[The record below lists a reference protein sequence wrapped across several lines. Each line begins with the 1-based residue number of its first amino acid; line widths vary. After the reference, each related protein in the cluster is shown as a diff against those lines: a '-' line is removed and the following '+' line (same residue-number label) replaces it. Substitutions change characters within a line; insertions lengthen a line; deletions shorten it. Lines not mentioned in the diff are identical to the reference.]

1 MKKII
6 RFVICEGKNAKT
18 EENFLLGYQNDRTF
32 IKEVNHSNSKIID
45 YLKSNENKIIFKLE
59 CIDYKKLELLLD
71 AQPCQSY
78 LIIYID
84 NDRLEAF
91 EFVKNVVENKGI
103 KDNLDEAK
111 AAILVYPSEGKS
123 FEELLSFF
131 FKNPKS
137 VYKDSNLNNLKEKLG
152 QNFKSDLK
160 IYDKT
165 IKKGSKEV
173 FSENMKTYANRKIF
187 NLLKFKI

>member
-18 EENFLLGYQNDRTF
+18 EENFLSGYQNDRRF
-32 IKEVNHSNSKIID
+32 IKEINHSNSKIID
-45 YLKSNENKIIFKLE
+45 YLKTDENKIIFKLE
-59 CIDYKKLELLLD
+59 CIDYKKLESLLD
-71 AQPCQSY
+71 AQPSQSY

-131 FKNPKS
+131 FKNPKG
-137 VYKDSNLNNLKEKLG
+137 SNINNLKQELG
-152 QNFKSDLK
+152 KSFKSDPK
-160 IYDKT
+160 IYDKA
-165 IKKGSKEV
+165 IRKGSKSD
-173 FSENMKTYANRKIF
+173 FLKNMKIYANRRIF